1 MEDQTQ
7 ITKKPETKPIT
18 ESAFGGISMRG
29 WLTFVIVLTVCFMSI
44 MKIGIAEPL
53 YTMATIVVGFYFGQN
68 KQSTAV
74 KPTEPTKQP

>member
-1 MEDQTQ
+1 
-7 ITKKPETKPIT
+7 
-18 ESAFGGISMRG
+18 MRG